1 MNTFLFPHQQQSL
14 DDYAIHTCEI
24 PSIIMMENAASG
36 CAHAIALRLDEE
48 FPLKDCIS
56 ITVLC
61 GLGNNGGDGFA
72 IARHLYSMNRF
83 SLNIICIGEEH
94 SLKHDALI
102 NAHILKKMG
111 IHIKWLKNEAD
122 ISLASFQ
129 TNCIIDAIIGT
140 GGSSL
145 LRGLPKIIV
154 DTLAQKLVY
163 EHSFCIAIDIP
174 TGIDGNNGNAYPNAF
189 KADYTCTMFAKKIG
203 MQLFPAQNFC
213 GEIEIISVGISD
225 SLIQSFGNIFSYED
239 ADIAEIIK
247 KRKQQTSKVDYG
259 RVLIIAGSMDMPGAA
274 ALCSLAALRSGAGIV
289 ELLTCAVHPS
299 IPMEVLVTVLS
310 HQDGMIDIEQNK
322 ERIRESCLKAS
333 SIICGPGLGQKAGK
347 ELLALLLSIPLHIP
361 VLIDADAIPAKHD
374 IEHMPEHW
382 ILTPHCGEFSRL
394 SSIPRIEIEQKPL
407 HYAIETASSLNCII
421 HVKSVPAITTDGDKV
436 FITHNGNPGMATAG
450 SGDVLCGIAG
460 ALLAKGLSPLI
471 GMSLASYIHA
481 KAGDFAKSVFGEESL
496 MSSDIIAS
504 LPHVFDP
511 SLLDSWE

>member
-14 DDYAIHTCEI
+14 DNYALHTCGI

-36 CAHAIALRLDEE
+36 CAHAIALRIEEE

-129 TNCIIDAIIGT
+129 TDCIIDAIIGT
-140 GGSSL
+140 GGSSV
-145 LRGLPKIIV
+145 LRGLPQIMV
-154 DTLAQKLVY
+154 DTLAQKQVY

-203 MQLFPAQNFC
+203 MQLFPAKNFC

-239 ADIAEIIK
+239 EDIAEIIK

-259 RVLIIAGSMDMPGAA
+259 RVLIIAGSMDMSGAA

-347 ELLALLLSIPLHIP
+347 ELLTLLLSIPLDIP

-374 IEHMPEHW
+374 IEYMPEHW

-407 HYAIETASSLNCII
+407 DYAVETASSLNCIV
-421 HVKSVPAITTDGDKV
+421 HVKSVPAITTDGDTV

-504 LPHVFDP
+504 LPHVFDS

>member
-14 DDYAIHTCEI
+14 DDYAIHTYGI

-83 SLNIICIGEEH
+83 SLNIFCIGEEH
-94 SLKHDALI
+94 CLKDDALI

-122 ISLASFQ
+122 ISSASFQ
-129 TNCIIDAIIGT
+129 TDCIIDAIIGT

-347 ELLALLLSIPLHIP
+347 ELLTLLLSIPLHIP

>member
-14 DDYAIHTCEI
+14 DDYAIHTCGI

-36 CAHAIALRLDEE
+36 CAHAIVLRLEEE
-48 FPLKDCIS
+48 FPLKDCIA

-72 IARHLYSMNRF
+72 IVRHLFSMSRF
-83 SLNIICIGEEH
+83 SINVICIGDKH
-94 SLKHDALI
+94 SLKDEALI
-102 NAHILKKMG
+102 NAQILENMG
-111 IHIKWLKNEAD
+111 IHIVWLKNEAD

-129 TNCIIDAIIGT
+129 TDCIIDAIIGT

-145 LRGLPKIIV
+145 LRGLPKIVV
-154 DTLAQKLVY
+154 DTLALKQVY

-174 TGIDGNNGNAYPNAF
+174 TGIDGNNGTAYPNAF

-203 MQLFPAQNFC
+203 MQLFPAQDFC

-225 SLIQSFGNIFSYED
+225 TMIQSFGNMFSYED
-239 ADIAEIIK
+239 ADIAEIMK

-289 ELLTCAVHPS
+289 ELLTCSVHPS

-322 ERIRESCLKAS
+322 VRIRESCLKAS

-347 ELLALLLSIPLHIP
+347 ELLTLLLSIPLQIP

-374 IEHMPEHW
+374 IEHLPEHW

-394 SSIPRIEIEQKPL
+394 STIPRSDIEQNSL
-407 HYAIETASSLNCII
+407 HYAKQVASLLKCII

-450 SGDVLCGIAG
+450 AGDVLCGIAG

-496 MSSDIIAS
+496 ISSDIIAS

>member
-14 DDYAIHTCEI
+14 DNYAVHTYGI

-36 CAHAIALRLDEE
+36 CAHAIALRLEEE

-83 SLNIICIGEEH
+83 SLNIICIGEEY
-94 SLKHDALI
+94 SLKDDALI

-111 IHIKWLKNEAD
+111 IHIIWLKNEAD
-122 ISLASFQ
+122 ISSASFQ
-129 TNCIIDAIIGT
+129 ADCIIDAIIGT

-203 MQLFPAQNFC
+203 MQLFPAHNFC

-225 SLIQSFGNIFSYED
+225 TLIQSFGNIFSYED
-239 ADIAEIIK
+239 ADITEIIK
-247 KRKQQTSKVDYG
+247 KRNQQTSKVDYG

-322 ERIRESCLKAS
+322 ERITESCLKAS

-347 ELLALLLSIPLHIP
+347 ELLTLLLSIPLHIP

-407 HYAIETASSLNCII
+407 RYAIQTASSLNCII

-460 ALLAKGLSPLI
+460 ALLAKGLMPLI